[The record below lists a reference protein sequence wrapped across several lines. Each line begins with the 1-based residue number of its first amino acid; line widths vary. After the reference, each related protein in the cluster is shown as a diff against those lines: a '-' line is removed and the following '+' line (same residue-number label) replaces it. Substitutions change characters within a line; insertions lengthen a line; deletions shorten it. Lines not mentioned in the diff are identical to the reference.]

1 MRNNYLFLFILVIS
15 LLSSCSFSSE
25 KDKWLKET
33 PKLKYSEKREI
44 EVWGEILRSQN
55 PALFYGTPLY
65 DLAKEMAAFSW
76 FRSDQKVEDL
86 IKEIPKGYINYQE
99 EKYGMTIGHFA
110 LIVGNLRAVRLL
122 LDKGLNP
129 NIISKEGSAI
139 IIDIN
144 SPFYSHLVGG
154 LETLKYMIKK
164 GANVNLYS
172 KNYMSTTPLIHASR
186 WNFKNVKVLIAA
198 GANPHF
204 THVIDWGKIGTSLE
218 SPLSEALDYGKI
230 DIVNY
235 LIFEQKVDFRIL
247 KEPKHSKFH
256 PNDNII
262 LYELREMTFDLNSKE
277 YQEKMKLVSYL
288 KTQGLDYWNTPIP
301 EGIKNSSRTKE
312 YLNEY

>member
-198 GANPHF
+198 GANPNLG
-204 THVIDWGKIGTSLE
+204 DTSGYFN
-218 SPLSEALDYGKI
+218 SPLSAALGFKQI
-230 DIVNY
+230 ETVNF
-235 LIFEQKVDFRIL
+235 LIFNQKVDFRAFKFPL
-247 KEPKHSKFH
+247 TSKFH
-256 PNDNII
+256 PGDYII

-312 YLNEY
+312 YLSEY